1 MRASRRQVLGG
12 AALAAGAALVPGV
25 ALAMPGPAAG
35 IVADPTLPAGRL
47 AAGHARKGA
56 LPLSEQGNDLAGLFY
71 GTGAGWLSD
80 GRMLAG
86 VTGYSGMVLAQGIAR
101 EQGRDFRLIEHGSDA
116 PQPVA
121 ELLAAMG
128 EGRGTAFVWVME

>member
-12 AALAAGAALVPGV
+12 AVLAAGAALVPGV
-25 ALAMPGPAAG
+25 ALAMPDPAAG
-35 IVADPTLPAGRL
+35 IIADPMLPAGRL

-56 LPLSEQGNDLAGLFY
+56 LPLSEKGNDLAGLFY
-71 GTGAGWLSD
+71 GRSAGWLSD

-86 VTGYSGMVLAQGIAR
+86 VTGWSGMVLAQGIAR
-101 EQGRDFRLIEHGSDA
+101 EQGRAFRLIADGKDA

-121 ELLAAMG
+121 DLLAAIG
-128 EGRGTAFVWVME
+128 EGRGTAFVWVMG

>member
-12 AALAAGAALVPGV
+12 AVLAAGAALVPGV
-25 ALAMPGPAAG
+25 AFAIPGPTVA
-35 IVADPTLPAGRL
+35 IIADPTLPAGRL

-56 LPLSEQGNDLAGLFY
+56 LRLSEQGNDLAGLFY
-71 GTGAGWLSD
+71 GKGAPWLSD

-86 VTGYSGMVLAQGIAR
+86 VTGYSGMVLAQGIAHER
-101 EQGRDFRLIEHGSDA
+101 GRDFRLIADGKDA

-121 ELLAAMG
+121 DLFAAMG
-128 EGRGTAFVWVME
+128 EGRGTAFVWVMG